1 MKGSSQDG
9 SFVALEIN
17 CLASIIS
24 SSDLI
29 CTSVVIH
36 LSAGKLLPRA
46 YKLTRHDAVCLR
58 HQEGVEAF
66 LFAVM
71 ESACYLSLVQSEA
84 GWARQDKMRWKKCFI
99 SKG

>member
-1 MKGSSQDG
+1 MKGLSQKD

-17 CLASIIS
+17 CLAGIS

-29 CTSVVIH
+29 CTILARH
-36 LSAGKLLPRA
+36 LSAEKALPRA

-66 LFAVM
+66 LFAVV
-71 ESACYLSLVQSEA
+71 ESAA
-84 GWARQDKMRWKKCFI
+84 I
-99 SKG
+99 